1 MMIELTT
8 ISWPECI
15 LQADYPTIVKSWVFP
30 LIIGLLSLSMPLV
43 VHSIHRVEDKYKKH
57 SIGKGVV
64 DTWCLI
70 WYKIAVVI
78 AVICALLYLAQFPR
92 IVDWGEI
99 MNTILDYSAITLL
112 ILASINLLFSVIRL
126 THFFLRYTINTHS
139 LYRYYKGYLKN
150 YFDDIYSLYSPKY
163 DFAIVEKSQIDTLLA
178 IVECALGEQNERLAN
193 EINEDFRNEIST
205 YRNIVSNAQQD
216 QRHIIVDYPDTLKSK
231 IRDLSTNC
239 IKDGLHSTQKQVMML
254 LRTIFIDQSPR
265 YGDIP
270 KYGLSHS
277 TLSTLFEILI
287 KAIDNKN
294 AEFVKYYWKE
304 IFEYTREMF
313 YAQAV
318 TAPEEF
324 MPHGVSKYELTEE
337 DKTEQDLIAKMQF
350 MLQAYLYEK
359 QEYDILK
366 YTLEYRNKFSSVRC
380 LDFLYVETALRSYIN
395 NNAANNNF
403 NYHDNENDN
412 KDLILANYLC
422 FIANYNYNIA
432 GDVPYI
438 KYNDLQIQLSPFRA
452 LEFAF
457 GNISTLPPVTINE
470 VRISRLMSENEYKSF
485 LNSIKLRDENEEK
498 QFIQD
503 TPIKNQNT
511 NLLYRFIKS
520 PLSFEI
526 PAHHFVWQPSF
537 KGIDIKGIKK
547 QSFDIVCSDSIS
559 KELMAYEDIH
569 GELPS
574 KGFDIAQYYL
584 SEIDKVVASSVFAPQ
599 SGQQVTKVSAE
610 EMRNIIK
617 SSSTLDMIHFFYTD
631 DNAPKQLAEKLGY
644 LYDERRNFISPNEHN
659 LRKSIKCVL
668 LPIDNP
674 EVQRLKNQIWII
686 PVKELPYIKFMDIE
700 DIDNSWESIHNYGN
714 MPFDRK
720 EEWFKAMP
728 HYVKMTEIVQNQY
741 PIVQL
746 SIKSRIEITEIF
758 NIHAQVYIIDGIN

>member
-1 MMIELTT
+1 MLNIDFL
-8 ISWPECI
+8 SRI
-15 LQADYPTIVKSWVFP
+15 LETDYPAIIESWVFP

-43 VHSIHRVEDKYKKH
+43 INSIHRVEDKYKKH

-64 DTWCLI
+64 DTCFLV
-70 WYKIAVVI
+70 WYKSAVVI
-78 AVICALLYLAQFPR
+78 AVLCALVYLAQFPR
-92 IVDWGEI
+92 IGNWGGI
-99 MNTILDYSAITLL
+99 MNTILDHSAITLL
-112 ILASINLLFSVIRL
+112 ILASINLLFSVIGL
-126 THFFLRYTINTHS
+126 TYFFLKFTINTHS
-139 LYRYYKGYLKN
+139 LYRYYKGCLKN
-150 YFDDIYSLYSPKY
+150 YFVKIYSLYSPKY

-193 EINEDFRNEIST
+193 EINEDFKTEIST
-205 YRNIVSNAQQD
+205 YRNTISNAQLD
-216 QRHIIVDYPDTLKSK
+216 QRHIIVDYPDTLKCK
-231 IRDLSTNC
+231 IRDLAASC
-239 IKDGLHSTQKQVMML
+239 IKDELHSTQKQVMML

-270 KYGLSHS
+270 KFGLSYS

-318 TAPEEF
+318 TAPEGF
-324 MPHGVSKYELTEE
+324 MPHGILKYELTEE
-337 DKTEQDLIAKMQF
+337 DKNEQDLIAKMQF

-366 YTLEYRNKFSSVRC
+366 YTLEYRNKFSSVKC

-395 NNAANNNF
+395 SNAANNSF

-438 KYNDLQIQLSPFRA
+438 KYNELQIQLSPFRA

-457 GNISTLPPVTINE
+457 GNISALPPVTINE
-470 VRISRLMSENEYKSF
+470 VRISRLMSDNEYKSF
-485 LNSIKLRDENEEK
+485 LASIKQRDENEEV

-526 PAHHFVWQPSF
+526 PVHHFVWQPSF
-537 KGIDIKGIKK
+537 KGIDINGIRKHT
-547 QSFDIVCSDSIS
+547 FDIVCSDSIS

-584 SEIDKVVASSVFAPQ
+584 SEIDKVVASSVYKPQ
-599 SGQQVTKVSAE
+599 SSQQKTKVSAE
-610 EMRNIIK
+610 EMLDIIK
-617 SSSTLDMIHFFYTD
+617 NTSALDMIHFFYID
-631 DNAPKQLAEKLGY
+631 NNAPKQLAEKLGY
-644 LYDERRNFISPNEHN
+644 LYDERRNFISPKEHN
-659 LRKSIKCVL
+659 LRKCIKCVL
-668 LPIDNP
+668 LPTKNS
-674 EVQRLKNQIWII
+674 EVQRLKNQIWIV
-686 PVKELPYIKFMDIE
+686 PAKEIPYIKFLDIE

-714 MPFDRK
+714 MPFDRR

-728 HYVKMTEIVQNQY
+728 HYVKMTEIEQNQY

-758 NIHAQVYIIDGIN
+758 NIQAKIFILQE

>member
-1 MMIELTT
+1 MAEMLNIDFL
-8 ISWPECI
+8 SRI
-15 LQADYPTIVKSWVFP
+15 LDADYPIIIKTWVFP

-43 VHSIHRVEDKYKKH
+43 VNSIHRVEDKYKKH

-64 DTWCLI
+64 DTWFLV
-70 WYKIAVVI
+70 WYKSAVVI
-78 AVICALLYLAQFPR
+78 AVICALVYLAQFPC
-92 IVDWGEI
+92 IVNWGEI
-99 MNTILDYSAITLL
+99 GNTILDYSAVTLL
-112 ILASINLLFSVIRL
+112 TLASINLLFSVIGL
-126 THFFLRYTINTHS
+126 TYFFLKYTINTHS

-150 YFDDIYSLYSPKY
+150 YFEEIYSLYSPQY
-163 DFAIVEKSQIDTLLA
+163 DFAIIEKSQIDTLLA
-178 IVECALGEQNERLAN
+178 IVECALGEQNERLTN
-193 EINEDFRNEIST
+193 EIIRDFKSEIST
-205 YRNIVSNAQQD
+205 YRNTISSTQQG
-216 QRHIIVDYPDTLKSK
+216 QRHIIVDYPDTFKDR
-231 IRDLSTNC
+231 IRDLATNC
-239 IKDGLHSTQKQVMML
+239 IKDGFQSTQKQVMML
-254 LRTIFIDQSPR
+254 LRTIFIDSSPR

-270 KYGLSHS
+270 KYGLSYS

-287 KAIDNKN
+287 IAIDDKN
-294 AEFVKYYWKE
+294 GEFVKYYWKV
-304 IFEYTREMF
+304 IFDYTREMF
-313 YAQAV
+313 YAQAI

-324 MPHGVSKYELTEE
+324 MPHDVTKYELKEE
-337 DKTEQDLIAKMQF
+337 DKEEQNLIAKMQF

-366 YTLEYRNKFSSVRC
+366 YILEYRNKFCSVKC

-395 NNAANNNF
+395 NNMANNNF

-412 KDLILANYLC
+412 KELILANYLC
-422 FIANYNYNIA
+422 FVANYNYNIA

-438 KYNDLQIQLSPFRA
+438 KYNDLQIQLSAFRA

-457 GNISTLPPVTINE
+457 GNISTLPPITINE
-470 VRISRLMSENEYKSF
+470 VRISRLMSDNEYKSF
-485 LNSIKLRDENEEK
+485 LNSIKLRDENEEV

-526 PAHHFVWQPSF
+526 PTHHFVWQPSF
-537 KGIDIKGIKK
+537 KGVEIKGKRK
-547 QSFDIVCSDSIS
+547 QSFDIVRVANLP

-569 GELPS
+569 GELSP

-584 SEIDKVVASSVFAPQ
+584 SEIDKVVTSYVYAPQ
-599 SGQQVTKVSAE
+599 SSQLTTEVSAE
-610 EMRNIIK
+610 EMHDIIK
-617 SSSTLDMIHFFYTD
+617 GSSALDMIHFFYTD

-644 LYDERRNFISPNEHN
+644 LYEKRRNFISPNEYN

-668 LPIDNP
+668 LPTNDP
-674 EVQRLKNQIWII
+674 EVQRLKNQIWLVPI
-686 PVKELPYIKFMDIE
+686 KELPYIKFLDIE
-700 DIDNSWESIHNYGN
+700 EIDNSWESIHNYGN

-728 HYVKMTEIVQNQY
+728 HYVKMTEIEQDQFQ
-741 PIVQL
+741 IVQL

-758 NIHAQVYIIDGIN
+758 TIHAQVYIMQE